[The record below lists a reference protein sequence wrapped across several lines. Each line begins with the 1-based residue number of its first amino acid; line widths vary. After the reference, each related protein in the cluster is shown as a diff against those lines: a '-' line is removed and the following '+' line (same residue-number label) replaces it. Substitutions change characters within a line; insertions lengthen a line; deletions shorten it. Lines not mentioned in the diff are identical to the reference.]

1 MANGYLTPWRGSSL
15 TGSNFGSGLGSSLA
29 SGYAG
34 GSLFDLHRQM
44 NRLFDDLFNQSG
56 DSGSYARAGMAAP
69 ALDVHQADDKLE
81 ITAELPGVKEDDIDL
96 SIEDGVLT
104 LRGEKRSS
112 RSDEERGYSER
123 SYGTFERR
131 ITLPST
137 VDEDKCSADFKDGV
151 LTITLPVSEAK
162 SRGRRIPLG
171 RRTQAEQPANLNEPR
186 PAEHQQAASE
196 EQREGDHQ
204 QS

>member
-1 MANGYLTPWRGSSL
+1 MANYLTPWRRG
-15 TGSNFGSGLGSSLA
+15 SLA
-29 SGYAG
+29 SGGYGSDYGG

-44 NRLFDDLFNQSG
+44 NRLFNDLFDRGSE
-56 DSGSYARAGMAAP
+56 SGSLAGAGIMAP
-69 ALDVHQADDKLE
+69 ALDVRQTDGKFE

-96 SIEDGVLT
+96 TIEDGVLT

-112 RSDEERGYSER
+112 RSDEQSGYSER

-131 ITLPST
+131 ITLPSN

-151 LTITLPVSEAK
+151 LTVTLPTSEEKA
-162 SRGRRIPLG
+162 RGRRIPLG
-171 RRTQAEQPANLNEPR
+171 RGSQTGKPANLNEPN

-196 EQREGDHQ
+196 EKPEGEHQ
-204 QS
+204 PS